1 MIKVMIKRYENQM
14 NEVDDQTKKWYNLD
28 TCTIIEICKNLN
40 LGFLLSCILGLDEKS
55 KIFLNEVSLNEA
67 ENKEFSKTEVILTLS
82 KCFPCKVIV
91 KQVPICTRIFGSQL
105 ESHYANLH
113 RGDSAI
119 LAFSIATSST
129 LITYDKDLLAVC
141 KLAKVPHVNPN
152 DFLRVPDAPVLK
164 HKKYG
169 GY

>member
-1 MIKVMIKRYENQM
+1 M
-14 NEVDDQTKKWYNLD
+14 NETNGQTNKWYNPD
-28 TCTIIEICKNLN
+28 TCTIIEICKNPN
-40 LGFLLSCILGLDEKS
+40 LGTLLSCRLELDKNS

-67 ENKEFSKTEVILTLS
+67 ENKGFSKTEVVLTLS
-82 KCFPCKVIV
+82 KCFPCKVIIR
-91 KQVPICTRIFGSQL
+91 QVAVNTRIFGSQL

-119 LAFSIATSST
+119 LAFSISTSST

-141 KLAKVPHVNPN
+141 KLAKVPHLNPN
-152 DFLRVPDAPVLK
+152 DFLRVPDVPVLK
-164 HKKYG
+164 HRRHG

>member
-1 MIKVMIKRYENQM
+1 MDRTN
-14 NEVDDQTKKWYNLD
+14 NHAKKWYNLD
-28 TCTIIEICKNLN
+28 TCTIIEICQNPN
-40 LGFLLSCILGLDEKS
+40 LGTLLYCRLGLDENS

-67 ENKEFSKTEVILTLS
+67 ENKGFSKAEVILTLS
-82 KCFPCKVIV
+82 KCFPCKVYI
-91 KQVPICTRIFGSQL
+91 KQVPVSTRIFGSQL

-119 LAFSIATSST
+119 LAFSISTSST

-141 KLAKVPHVNPN
+141 KLAKVPHLNPN
-152 DFLRVPDAPVLK
+152 DFLRISDAPVLK
-164 HKKYG
+164 HRKYG